1 LLLTSNLSAE
11 RKKMLL
17 AGVNIATAVALVE
30 DYCCFHYAANAI
42 EAPLAS
48 GYRAVRTFQE
58 TGQYTRRP
66 GSGRKRATTHR
77 DDRFL
82 NNNGVPLFLPV
93 SVLVSD
99 RAETEACYAHAIEYR
114 QRLALWSIW

>member
-1 LLLTSNLSAE
+1 LLTSNLSAE
-11 RKKMLL
+11 RKKISL

-30 DYCCFHYAANAI
+30 DCCCFRYAANAT

-48 GYRAVRTFQE
+48 GHRAVRRFQE
-58 TGQYTRRP
+58 TGQYTRRR

-93 SVLVSD
+93 SVLLL
-99 RAETEACYAHAIEYR
+99 YN
-114 QRLALWSIW
+114 L

>member
-1 LLLTSNLSAE
+1 LSLTSNLSAE
-11 RKKMLL
+11 CKKTPLV
-17 AGVNIATAVALVE
+17 GVNIARAVALVE
-30 DYCCFHYAANAI
+30 DGCCFRYGANAI

-48 GYRAVRTFQE
+48 GHRAVKRFQK
-58 TGQYTRRP
+58 TNQYTRRP

-93 SVLVSD
+93 SVFPFLM
-99 RAETEACYAHAIEYR
+99 I
-114 QRLALWSIW
+114 QK

>member
-1 LLLTSNLSAE
+1 LLTSNLSAE
-11 RKKMLL
+11 RKKIPL

-30 DYCCFHYAANAI
+30 DCCCFHYAANAT

-48 GYRAVRTFQE
+48 GHRAVRRFQE

-66 GSGRKRATTHR
+66 ESGRKRATTHR

-93 SVLVSD
+93 SVLLL
-99 RAETEACYAHAIEYR
+99 YN
-114 QRLALWSIW
+114 L

>member
-1 LLLTSNLSAE
+1 LLTSNLRAE
-11 RKKMLL
+11 HKKMPL
-17 AGVNIATAVALVE
+17 AFVNIARAVTLVE
-30 DYCCFHYAANAI
+30 DGCCFRYAANAI

-48 GYRAVRTFQE
+48 GHRAVRRFQE
-58 TGQYTRRP
+58 TCQYAKRS

-93 SVLVSD
+93 SLVYYDAS
-99 RAETEACYAHAIEYR
+99 
-114 QRLALWSIW
+114 L